1 MVPPRWGKLS
11 LQGSTVSASHSAI
24 MKFSLICLATGVA
37 ALPAAA
43 SSQGAS
49 IERRQGSTAVVDE
62 LMFSITLP
70 QFTARRD
77 ALDPP
82 DLIWESDGCTS
93 SPDNPFGFPF
103 VRKY

>member
-1 MVPPRWGKLS
+1 
-11 LQGSTVSASHSAI
+11 
-24 MKFSLICLATGVA
+24 MKFFLICLATGVA